1 MGSRKRPRSRGRK
14 TLSIDGEGVG
24 VSTPSIWKGLP
35 VQVLQCSIV
44 RKTSVRELHI
54 HTSELVREAA
64 DGGIIVIERRGE
76 PVAELR
82 PLSSPAPMPAG
93 KKARIFS
100 SMRKIWARMPKAGD
114 STKILEEDRNR

>member
-1 MGSRKRPRSRGRK
+1 M
-14 TLSIDGEGVG
+14 
-24 VSTPSIWKGLP
+24 
-35 VQVLQCSIV
+35 

-64 DGGIIVIERRGE
+64 DGGVIVIERRGE

-82 PLSSPAPMPAG
+82 PISPPRGMPAG
-93 KKARIFS
+93 KKARIFA
-100 SMRKIWARMPKAGD
+100 SMRKMWARMPQVSD